1 MFNRNFA
8 NDCIRTTDLWSRK
21 WPLYQLSNN
30 HCPYLASHK
39 FCHTLQTW
47 KLSCNKMFSS
57 TSPINCFRSLRRMI
71 SNERHIIINNS
82 GDGNNWLIR
91 KLSRSVSKSIS
102 KDKRITRLIFCGEGA
117 VGVELSV
124 TRFGEISPL
133 WWKFKS
139 LCQFLGVYLVFGKIW
154 PYFGKSLILGTANI
168 IFY

>member
-39 FCHTLQTW
+39 FCYTLQTW

-82 GDGNNWLIR
+82 GDGINWLIR

-102 KDKRITRLIFCGEGA
+102 KDKRITRLIFCGEGT

-124 TRFGEISPL
+124 TRFGEIL
-133 WWKFKS
+133 KS
-139 LCQFLGVYLVFGKIW
+139 LPIFKCLFSIWQNLTLLWKKFNTRYGKYYFLLMAK
-154 PYFGKSLILGTANI
+154 
-168 IFY
+168 